1 MSKLFLKKEKNEEFF
16 HICEKI
22 RSEAKEYIS
31 TRDIAVRAEATECSS
46 FFTSVAYIKW
56 LILQMNTDR
65 YVPSSI
71 PHIAEKHNEIYNR
84 YKTSLSEN
92 NGKSISWHAKEIF
105 KQGAPRF
112 YLSED
117 YATILYYKLMNKSIT
132 Y

>member
-16 HICEKI
+16 YICEKI
-22 RSEAKEYIS
+22 RSKAKGYMS
-31 TRDIAVRAEATECSS
+31 TKEIAEKAEATACSS

-65 YVPSSI
+65 HVPSSI

-84 YKTSLSEN
+84 YKVSLSEN
-92 NGKSISWHAKEIF
+92 NGKSVSWHAKEIF
-105 KQGAPRF
+105 KQPAPRF
-112 YLSED
+112 YFSKD
-117 YATILYYKLMNKSIT
+117 YATILYYKLMNNSIK